1 MLPFM
6 STSFVSL
13 LPLCLCCCRLGEAGK
28 IVITLSPLCSP
39 PQYIVHSYACVGVQ
53 VHVHFHVCVAEMGLA
68 EMSKARSHAVSGGA
82 DIALAVGGL
91 QGAML
96 ASERIVTHTPDTHI
110 Q

>member
-1 MLPFM
+1 MLPPPP
-6 STSFVSL
+6 S
-13 LPLCLCCCRLGEAGK
+13 
-28 IVITLSPLCSP
+28 

>member
-1 MLPFM
+1 MLP
-6 STSFVSL
+6 
-13 LPLCLCCCRLGEAGK
+13 
-28 IVITLSPLCSP
+28 P

-91 QGAML
+91 QGQCL
-96 ASERIVTHTPDTHI
+96 QVKELWRTHQTHTSSSRCWSAHPLLRSYNWMI
-110 Q
+110 PV

>member
-1 MLPFM
+1 MYI
-6 STSFVSL
+6 SL
-13 LPLCLCCCRLGEAGK
+13 
-28 IVITLSPLCSP
+28 
-39 PQYIVHSYACVGVQ
+39 CVWQ
-53 VHVHFHVCVAEMGLA
+53 RWGLA

-96 ASERIVTHTPDTHI
+96 ASERIVMHTPDTHI

>member
-1 MLPFM
+1 MYI
-6 STSFVSL
+6 SL
-13 LPLCLCCCRLGEAGK
+13 
-28 IVITLSPLCSP
+28 
-39 PQYIVHSYACVGVQ
+39 CVWQ
-53 VHVHFHVCVAEMGLA
+53 RWGLA